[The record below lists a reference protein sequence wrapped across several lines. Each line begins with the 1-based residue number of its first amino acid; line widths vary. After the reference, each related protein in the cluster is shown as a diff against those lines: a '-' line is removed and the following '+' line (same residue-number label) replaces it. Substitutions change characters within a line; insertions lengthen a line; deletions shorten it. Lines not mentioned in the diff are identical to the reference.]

1 MSGNSFGHTFRITT
15 FGESHG
21 PFIGVVIDGC
31 PSKISISEKDIQKE
45 VDKRKPNLPG
55 ISTDRKEEDK
65 VRVISGIFGGKTL
78 GTPIAVIVENKNT
91 RSQDYKGLEKKFRK
105 GHADEAYQL
114 KYGIRDHR
122 GGGRSSGRET
132 VARVIAGA
140 VAKKILPK
148 TLKIKGEILQI
159 GHIKGNLK
167 KMLEY
172 AKDLKDNS
180 CGGIV
185 EIKVKNVPV
194 GLGEPV
200 FDKLDATLAKALM
213 SIGAVKGVE
222 VGAGFA
228 TAEMLGSENIK
239 EGKNHAGGIFGGISD
254 GSEISLRI
262 AIKPTPSIKIKGRHD
277 KCIVPR
283 IVPVAESMVAITLAD
298 HFLRYNKGN

>member
-55 ISTDRKEEDK
+55 ISTDRKEEDT

-78 GTPIAVIVENKNT
+78 GTPIAVIVENKNAK
-91 RSQDYKGLEKKFRK
+91 SQDYKGLEKKFRE
-105 GHADEAYQL
+105 GHADKTYQL

-122 GGGRSSGRET
+122 GGGRASGRET

-140 VAKKILPK
+140 IAKKVLPK
-148 TLKIKGEILQI
+148 NVKIEGKILQI
-159 GHIKGNLK
+159 GPETGSLK

-172 AKDLKDNS
+172 AKNLKDDS

-185 EIKVKNVPV
+185 EIKVKNVPA

-200 FDKLDATLAKALM
+200 FDKLDADLAKGLM

-222 VGAGFA
+222 IGAGFA
-228 TAEMLGSENIK
+228 AAKMLGSENIK
-239 EGKNHAGGIFGGISD
+239 KGKNHAGGILGGISD
-254 GSEISLRI
+254 RNEIRLRI
-262 AIKPTPSIKIKGRHD
+262 AVKPTPSIKIKGRHD

-283 IVPVAESMVAITLAD
+283 IVPVAESMIAIVLAD
-298 HFLRYNKGN
+298 HFLRYNKGI